1 MEWLGLIT
9 ELLLLSLAVYVYL
22 FARGVV
28 SLGKGKKAKQ
38 AEQFRQDN
46 GQLLRIL
53 ALALMAIM
61 FFNVAFSLS
70 TLL

>member
-1 MEWLGLIT
+1 MEWLGLLV
-9 ELLLLSLAVYVYL
+9 EVLLLALGVYVYL

-28 SLGKGKKAKQ
+28 SFGQGERAKKA
-38 AEQFRQDN
+38 AQFRQEN
-46 GQLLRIL
+46 GNLLRIL

-61 FFNVAFSLS
+61 FFNVAFSLR